1 MGELR
6 VDRVLVVGAARSGR
20 GALEALK
27 GRAEEVVVFD
37 ERPDACTELGARC
50 GESIVVTHDQSV
62 FEQEFSLV
70 VVSPGV
76 PVGRY
81 GLTPVPGRVIGELE
95 LGWWIADAP
104 VLAVTG
110 TNGKTTVATL
120 AQAMLGEGAIL
131 CGNAGTSFSAVAGTS
146 ARVFVVEASSFQLA
160 WSPSFAPRAA
170 AFVNFSPDHLDW
182 HGSLDAYLAAKA
194 SVFARLGEG
203 ADAIL
208 NDDDPVVRS
217 VPVGAGA
224 RVRTVSLL
232 GDADYCVEEGHLVSK
247 VSGQRM
253 AVATLARSEPA
264 DLEDALMA
272 LALAESAGAAPG
284 AIAKA
289 LTEFRGLAHRRE
301 LVGQVRGVR
310 FVNDSKATTPEAAA
324 AAIRGYPRVVLI
336 AGGRSKGVA
345 LAPITELASHLVAVV
360 AIGESQEEVVQAC
373 HGHGIPVERAE
384 SMEEAVLTASALA
397 APGEVVL
404 LSPAAASYDWYRN
417 YEERGSDFAR
427 CVRSLPGFEEVG
439 G

>member
-1 MGELR
+1 MDELH

-50 GESIVVTHDQSV
+50 GESVVVTHDQSV

-95 LGWWIADAP
+95 LGWWLARAPIA
-104 VLAVTG
+104 AVTG

-120 AQAMLGEGAIL
+120 AHAMLGEGAVL
-131 CGNAGTSFSAVAGTS
+131 CGNAGTSFSAVACTP

-160 WSPSFAPRAA
+160 WAPTFAPRAA

-182 HGSLDAYLAAKA
+182 HGSLEAYLAAKA

-208 NDDDPVVRS
+208 NVDDPVVRAVS
-217 VPVGAGA
+217 VSPGA
-224 RVRTVSLL
+224 RVRTVSTHD
-232 GDADYCVEEGHLVSK
+232 DADYCCEDGYLVSR
-247 VSGQRM
+247 VSGER
-253 AVATLARSEPA
+253 VALASLARSEPA

-272 LALAESAGAAPG
+272 FALAESLGAAPR

-289 LTEFRGLAHRRE
+289 LVEFRGLAHRRK

-310 FVNDSKATTPEAAA
+310 YVNDSKATTPDAAA
-324 AAIRGYPRVVLI
+324 AAIRGFARVVLI
-336 AGGRSKGVA
+336 AGGRSKGVP

-360 AIGESQEEVVQAC
+360 AIGECQEEIVTAC
-373 HGHGIPVERAE
+373 HASGIPVERAS
-384 SMEEAVLTASALA
+384 SMAEAVRAAGELA
-397 APGEVVL
+397 APGDTVL
-404 LSPAAASYDWYRN
+404 LSPAAASYDWYRS
-417 YEERGSDFAR
+417 YEERGRDFAR
-427 CVRSLPGFEEVG
+427 CVQSLPGYEEVEG
-439 G
+439 